1 MVQGGL
7 ELVKYKDGDMLRRWV
22 LIEKGRM
29 LIEVAV
35 VEIIHD
41 LIHFLLEN
49 LEIDPHSQFVKLC
62 GPDRDLD
69 LPVVTVWFFTISR
82 VLTQMMGAGKMGLDE
97 NIKHGMFLRGI
108 FFKPGN
114 YLLINSLWLKT
125 LENSL
130 LKW

>member
-35 VEIIHD
+35 IEFINHD
-41 LIHFLLEN
+41 VDLLFED
-49 LEIDPHSQFVKLC
+49 LEIDPHPQLIELC

-69 LPVVTVWFFTISR
+69 LPVVTVRFFTISR

-97 NIKHGMFLRGI
+97 NIKHGMFLRGK
-108 FFKPGN
+108 FF
-114 YLLINSLWLKT
+114 
-125 LENSL
+125 
-130 LKW
+130 